1 MMNNMEFFKETG
13 RNYQEAYDK
22 IKDKYGPFF
31 QVLNRRTISM
41 GGFLGLFTS
50 EGVEIEGYV
59 KNQPIAAA
67 KPKSIDREKEGFMKL
82 AEERG

>member
-1 MMNNMEFFKETG
+1 MAPSSRFS
-13 RNYQEAYDK
+13 
-22 IKDKYGPFF
+22 IVGPF
-31 QVLNRRTISM
+31 LY

-67 KPKSIDREKEGFMKL
+67 KPEEHSIREKEGFMKL
-82 AEERG
+82 AEERGVKVAKPDAIKGGPGRGEKS